1 MNKTSLHEF
10 VQAIQACASEVGHA
24 PSKREFTAWGK
35 GPHHSS
41 VIRHFK
47 TWSAAIIAA
56 GLTPNEE
63 TQKKKTSAPK
73 LELVK
78 DPDQVQEIIRET
90 TQRKIIQ
97 LNKYKKIL
105 CIGDI
110 HFPYVDQ
117 NALSMVYAIAE
128 KEQPDII
135 VQVGDLFDC
144 YAQSKFPKSL
154 NIFTPQAEWDL
165 ARKMAIDFWKKIRE
179 MCPKAECFQILGN
192 HDIRASLRI
201 EEAAPAVAH
210 LIKEPLRAAF
220 TFEGVTTIH
229 DPTEELFIEN
239 IMFVHGH
246 YTSGISKHMEYARMN
261 VVHGHTHKATI
272 VYKPFWDQNRNQ
284 TMLWEMDVGYLGDP
298 WSKALSY
305 RSQKIHNWTV
315 GVGIVD
321 NYGPR
326 WIPF

>member
-1 MNKTSLHEF
+1 MKRELHDF
-10 VQAIQACASEVGHA
+10 VSQIQACASDIGHA
-24 PSKREFTAWGK
+24 PSKREFTTWGK
-35 GPHHSS
+35 GSHHSA

-56 GLTPNEE
+56 GLTPNEQSKN
-63 TQKKKTSAPK
+63 TKTSPPK
-73 LELVK
+73 LELVS
-78 DPDQVQEIIRET
+78 DQEQIQEIIRET
-90 TQRKIIQ
+90 AQRKIIQ

-128 KEQPDII
+128 KEQPDVV

-154 NIFTPQAEWDL
+154 NIFTPEAEWEL
-165 ARKMAIDFWKKIRE
+165 AKKMAVDFWTKIRDV
-179 MCPKAECFQILGN
+179 CKKAECFQILGN

-201 EEAAPAVAH
+201 EEAAPSVAH
-210 LIKEPLRAAF
+210 LIKEPLKAAF
-220 TFEGVTTIH
+220 TFDGVTTIH

-239 IMFVHGH
+239 IMFIHGH
-246 YTSGISKHMEYARMN
+246 YTSGISKHMEYSRMN
-261 VVHGHTHKATI
+261 VVHGHTHKASI
-272 VYKPFWDQNRNQ
+272 VYKPFWDQNKNQ

-305 RSQKIHNWTV
+305 RAQKIHNWTV

-321 NYGPR
+321 SYGPR